1 MIRDAVFISVTI
13 PRGRE
18 SSLGASGHFPPRGI
32 LPWVPAAISRHGE
45 FFPGCQ
51 WPFPAAGNPS
61 LGVSG
66 HFPPRGILPWV
77 PVAISRRGESFPGCQ
92 RPFPAAGNSSVSLG
106 GGSEKERSTT
116 GRPGGASREMG
127 RVIAVYGWRVARGI
141 WPFVWQNRCHAL
153 R

>member
-18 SSLGASGHFPPRGI
+18 SSLGASGRFPPRGI
-32 LPWVPAAISRHGE
+32 LQRVSAMVP
-45 FFPGCQ
+45 
-51 WPFPAAGNPS
+51 
-61 LGVSG
+61 
-66 HFPPRGILPWV
+66 
-77 PVAISRRGESFPGCQ
+77 
-92 RPFPAAGNSSVSLG
+92 
-106 GGSEKERSTT
+106 EKERSTT

-127 RVIAVYGWRVARGI
+127 RVIAVCGWRVARGI

>member
-18 SSLGASGHFPPRGI
+18 SSLGASGRFPPRGI
-32 LPWVPAAISRHGE
+32 V
-45 FFPGCQ
+45 PGCQ
-51 WPFPAAGNPS
+51 RPFPATGNSS
-61 LGVSG
+61 LGASG

-106 GGSEKERSTT
+106 GGSEKERSTA
-116 GRPGGASREMG
+116 GSASGTSQEMG
-127 RVIAVYGWRVARGI
+127 RVIAVCGWRVARGI